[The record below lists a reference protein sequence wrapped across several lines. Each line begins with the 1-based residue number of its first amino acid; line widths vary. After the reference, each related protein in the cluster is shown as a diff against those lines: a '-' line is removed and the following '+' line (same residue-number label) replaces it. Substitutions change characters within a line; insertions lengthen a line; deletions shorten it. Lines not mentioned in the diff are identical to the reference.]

1 MKRPAKT
8 AAEIAAELRFTA
20 SELIRLAAI
29 LEGKPVDPAREAVQD
44 DPRGE
49 ADR

>member
-1 MKRPAKT
+1 MNAK
-8 AAEIAAELRFTA
+8 EIAHELRQEA
-20 SELIRLAAI
+20 ARLVALARI
-29 LEGKPVDPAREAVQD
+29 LEGKPAKVGDPVREAAQD

>member
-1 MKRPAKT
+1 MT
-8 AAEIAAELRFTA
+8 AAEIALELRQEA
-20 SELIRLAAI
+20 ARLIALAQI
-29 LEGKPVDPAREAVQD
+29 LEGKQATIDRVRELAQD

>member
-1 MKRPAKT
+1 MT
-8 AAEIAAELRFTA
+8 ADEIARELRQEA
-20 SELIRLAAI
+20 AKLLALAGI
-29 LEGKPVDPAREAVQD
+29 LEGKSYKGAADDAVREAVQD

>member
-1 MKRPAKT
+1 MN
-8 AAEIAAELRFTA
+8 AAEIARELRQYA
-20 SELIRLAAI
+20 AKLIALAEI
-29 LEGKPVDPAREAVQD
+29 LEGKPVDPAREAAQD

>member
-1 MKRPAKT
+1 MT
-8 AAEIAAELRFTA
+8 ADEIARELRQYA
-20 SELIRLAAI
+20 AKLIALAGI
-29 LEGKPVDPAREAVQD
+29 LEGKDFTSARRDAVREAAQD

>member
-1 MKRPAKT
+1 MT
-8 AAEIAAELRFTA
+8 AAEIARELRQEA
-20 SELIRLAAI
+20 ARLIALAEI
-29 LEGKPVDPAREAVQD
+29 LEGKAKTPREAAQD